1 MLKYTLIAF
10 IIKMKNLK
18 HLDIEYFNW
27 YKDIV
32 NSKNENNFLTLDS
45 TLETV
50 NNANQYLKN

>member
-1 MLKYTLIAF
+1 
-10 IIKMKNLK
+10 MKNLK